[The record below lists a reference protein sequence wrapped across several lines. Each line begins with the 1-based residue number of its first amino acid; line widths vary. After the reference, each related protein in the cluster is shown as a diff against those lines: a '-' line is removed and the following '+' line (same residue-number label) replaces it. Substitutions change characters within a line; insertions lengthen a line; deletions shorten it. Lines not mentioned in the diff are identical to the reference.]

1 MSENLSEKSL
11 KQISLESLLDS
22 SLDVIIRIS
31 TNAFVH
37 YVSSSLINL
46 IGYLPADLYDKSL
59 IAFISEDQVDSFKIK
74 LSEILQSEKIHT
86 FNSALINNRN
96 EKVAVEFSLRRTEI
110 EGIKFV
116 QGTIRDIRVPQETKR
131 KFFSSENIF
140 NTIWENTKDGM
151 RLTDEDGIV
160 VLCNKAFANLFGKPV
175 EEIVNHPISDLY
187 NPEKS
192 EQIINNYKHNFIQDK
207 VRDYLETSAILWN
220 GSQLYFEVSNSIID
234 DYAGKRFLLSIFRDI
249 SERKVSENLLDR
261 KGKLLQGIAKASN
274 SLITDSEFIDGFNIA
289 LEILGEA
296 ADADRVYIYKHFE
309 DDETGELY
317 FALQYEW
324 TAEGIESQYDD
335 LILGKLSYSRFAPL
349 RFYESFINGETLKFI
364 IRELPQQI
372 QEVFIDRNIR
382 SIILVPIMIDSAYW
396 GFIGFDECH
405 SDRIWSN
412 DEESMLSALAATFG
426 EIIKKN
432 KFRDELLRKNSEL
445 DKAVI
450 EAQNAAKARSEFL
463 ALMSHEIRTPMNG
476 VIGMTGLLLETMLTE
491 SQKDYVRTIR
501 LSGEQLLVIINDI
514 LDFSKIE
521 SEKLELEIQP
531 FDLREC
537 IEDSMDLVSTKVAE
551 QEIELFY
558 TIDDLTPYAITG
570 DVTRLR
576 QILTNLLSNAVK
588 FTKKGEVEITVTSEL
603 IDYRDYIIKFNVRDT
618 GVGIPPD
625 KLDRL
630 FKPFSQ
636 VDSSVTRSFGGT
648 GLGLVISKKLVEMMG
663 GEIGVTSELEKGSN
677 FFFTIQAESVT
688 SDKKVYSFESSPKI
702 AGKNVLVLDQ
712 NYSNGMMLKDLMIRW
727 KMKSELI
734 NSLTDLV
741 PKLESNKDAELFIIN
756 SQGFENKIQIIIEK
770 IRNTFK
776 SREIGFIVLKSY
788 GKEIGVLE
796 NDRSPYCKIISKPIR
811 RKQLHQSILG
821 FFESE
826 IKGEQL
832 RPAKKEFTQSIPA
845 NKLKILLVE
854 DNNVNQM
861 VATRMLQRIGYIAD
875 IASNG
880 REAIEALEN
889 INYDLIFMD
898 ISMPEMDGLTACSL
912 IRSNKGL
919 KRQPVIIAMTA
930 NAMHGDREN
939 YLKVGMNDYISKPVN
954 IDDLK
959 MTIEKWSDS
968 IVQEKQA
975 DISIDHISEVELK
988 FIDEKK
994 ILFLQDLKSQADLE
1008 FFKEMLD
1015 IYLNEIPKNIELI
1028 RNAIFQNNSEH
1039 LRFYVHKLK
1048 GSSLT
1053 LGVESVLEYFKLLE
1067 NMALDNNINEESI
1080 VLFKKVSSQFE
1091 KIIEDIV
1098 LLKNKYANVSFTDII

>member
-1 MSENLSEKSL
+1 MSENLSEKSFE
-11 KQISLESLLDS
+11 QINLESLLDS
-22 SLDVIIRIS
+22 STDVIIRIS
-31 TNAFVH
+31 NNAFIS
-37 YVSSSLINL
+37 YISVSSINL
-46 IGYLPADLYDKSL
+46 IGYLNSDLFGKS
-59 IAFISEDQVDSFKIK
+59 IINFISEEKTEEFKLR
-74 LSEILQSEKIHT
+74 LSEVLQSDKIHS
-86 FNSALINNRN
+86 FRSELINNKN
-96 EKVAVEFSLRRTEI
+96 ERVAVDFSLNRTEI
-110 EGIKFV
+110 DGNQYA
-116 QGTIRDIRVPQETKR
+116 QGTIRDISSPKETQR
-131 KFFSSENIF
+131 KLFSSENIF
-140 NTIWENTKDGM
+140 NSIWKNTKDGM
-151 RLTDEDGIV
+151 RLTDQDGIV
-160 VLCNKAFANLFGKPV
+160 VLCNTAFANLFGKPI
-175 EEIVNHPISDLY
+175 EDILNHPISDLY
-187 NPEKS
+187 TAERS
-192 EQIINNYKHNFIQDK
+192 EQIIKNYKRNFIQSIVEDS
-207 VRDYLETSAILWN
+207 LETSATLWN

-234 DYAGKRFLLSIFRDI
+234 DIAGKRFLLSIFRDI
-249 SERKVSENLLDR
+249 GERKVNENLIDK
-261 KGKLLQGIAKASN
+261 KGRLLQGIAKASN
-274 SLITDSEFIDGFNIA
+274 ALITDSEYIDGFNIA

-296 ADADRVYIYKHFE
+296 AGADRVYIYKHFE

-317 FALQYEW
+317 FSPQYEW
-324 TAEGIESQYDD
+324 TAPGIKSQYKDS
-335 LILGKLSYSRFAPL
+335 ILGKLSYSRFAPL
-349 RFYESFINGETLKFI
+349 RLYESFINGESLKFI
-364 IRELPQQI
+364 IKDLQQEYR
-372 QEVFIDRNIR
+372 EVFIDRNIR
-382 SIILVPIMIDSAYW
+382 SIILVPIMIDGAYW

-405 SDRIWSN
+405 SDRLWSS

-426 EIIKKN
+426 EILKKN
-432 KFRDELLRKNSEL
+432 KFRDELLRKNAEL
-445 DKAVI
+445 GSAVI

-476 VIGMTGLLLETMLTE
+476 VIGMAGLLLETMLTE
-491 SQKDYVRTIR
+491 SQKDYVSTIR

-521 SEKLELEIQP
+521 SEKLELETQP

-558 TIDDLTPYAITG
+558 NIDENTPLAISG

-588 FTKKGEVEITVTSEL
+588 FTKKGEVEIIVTSEQV
-603 IDYRDYIIKFNVRDT
+603 DYKEYIMKFNVRDT
-618 GVGIPPD
+618 GVGIPAD
-625 KLDRL
+625 KLDKL

-636 VDSSVTRSFGGT
+636 VDSSITRSFGGT

-677 FFFTIQAESVT
+677 FFFTIKAESVT
-688 SDKKVYSFESSPKI
+688 SDKKVYSFESSPKLADKKVMI
-702 AGKNVLVLDQ
+702 LDQ
-712 NYSNGMMLKDLMIRW
+712 NFSNGMMLKDLMLRW
-727 KMKSELI
+727 KMNSKLI
-734 NSLTDLV
+734 NSLTDLI

-770 IRNTFK
+770 IK
-776 SREIGFIVLKSY
+776 STVKSKEIGFIILKSY

-796 NDRSPYCKIISKPIR
+796 NNRAPYCKIISKPIR
-811 RKQLHQSILG
+811 RKQLHQSILR
-821 FFESE
+821 FFETE
-826 IKGEQL
+826 IIEEGII
-832 RPAKKEFTQSIPA
+832 PVKKEFTQFIPD

-880 REAIEALEN
+880 REALEAVEN
-889 INYDLIFMD
+889 ITYDLIFMD

-912 IRSNKGL
+912 IRSNKEL

-959 MTIEKWSDS
+959 IIIEKWSDS
-968 IVQEKQA
+968 IVQKKQA

-1008 FFKEMLD
+1008 FFKEMLE
-1015 IYLNEIPKNIELI
+1015 IYLTEIPKNIELI

-1039 LRFYVHKLK
+1039 LRFYIHKLK

-1053 LGVESVLEYFKLLE
+1053 LGIESVLEYFKTLE
-1067 NMALDNNINEESI
+1067 NMAIDKNITEESI
-1080 VLFKKVSSQFE
+1080 VMFKKVSAQFE

-1098 LLKNKYANVSFTDII
+1098 LLKNKYSNVTFSDI